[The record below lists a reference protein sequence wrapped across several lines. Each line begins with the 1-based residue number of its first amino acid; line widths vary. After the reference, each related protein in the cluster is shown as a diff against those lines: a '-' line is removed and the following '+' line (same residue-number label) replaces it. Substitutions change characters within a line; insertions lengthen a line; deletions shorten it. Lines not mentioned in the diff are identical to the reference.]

1 MQCEQA
7 AQAIEV
13 LYADDALAVCLKPAG
28 ADSER
33 ELPALLGKQLGGT
46 FFCVHRLD
54 RPVGGVTVCARTPS
68 SAAALSRAVSE
79 WAVEKTYLAVCEG
92 VPEPAEGELSDLLF
106 HDAKHNKTFVVT
118 RQRKGVKEA
127 VLRYEVM
134 EAHISRSLLRIR
146 LLTGRSHQIRVQL
159 ASRGMPLLGD
169 ARYGSKVKG
178 CGLALWS
185 AELAFPHPLTGEK
198 LRFFVAPPRIVP
210 WTDFS
215 AGGAD
220 DAKL

>member
-1 MQCEQA
+1 MQREQA
-7 AQAIEV
+7 SQAIEV

-68 SAAALSRAVSE
+68 SAAALSRAISE
-79 WAVEKTYLAVCEG
+79 GAVEKTYLAVCEG
-92 VPEPAEGELSDLLF
+92 VPEPAEGELRDLLF
-106 HDAKHNKTFVVT
+106 HDAKRNKTFVVS

-134 EAHISRSLLRIR
+134 DALISRSLLRVR
-146 LLTGRSHQIRVQL
+146 LLTGRSHQIRVQF

-169 ARYGSKVKG
+169 AKYGSRVKARG
-178 CGLALWS
+178 VALWS
-185 AELAFPHPLTGEK
+185 AELAFPHPVSGEK
-198 LRFFVAPPRIVP
+198 LRYSVAPPRTDP
-210 WTDFS
+210 WTQFS
-215 AGGAD
+215 AGGMK
-220 DAKL
+220 DAEL